1 MSRGSATLSLRTDV
15 NPIAVAADA
24 RRIVTELLGADSV
37 RRVTTLAEQ
46 VDAAVV
52 PERLMAILGG
62 FFGAVGA
69 LLAAIGLYGLLA
81 YTVARRTKEIGIR
94 MALGATRG
102 DVTRMMLRSGLT
114 LVAAGLVVGAPV
126 AFWGTRFAATAIED
140 LSGGGV
146 PPDCDGGRGHAR
158 GCGAGGVHAGAPRHA
173 RRARHRAPVGIAL
186 ERGAFPYAAV
196 QENSKF
202 SGLQA
207 PATNA
212 ICSERSPSG
221 VLFAF

>member
-1 MSRGSATLSLRTDV
+1 MSRGSTTLSLRTEV
-15 NPIAVAADA
+15 SPIAVAADT
-24 RRIVTELLGADSV
+24 RRIVTEVLGADSV

-102 DVTRMMLRSGLT
+102 DVMRMMLRRGLT
-114 LVAAGLVVGAPV
+114 LVGAGFVVGAPI
-126 AFWGTRFAATAIED
+126 AFWGTRFAATAVED
-140 LSGGGV
+140 LSGGDV
-146 PPDCDGGRGHAR
+146 TPVAMAV
-158 GCGAGGVHAGAPRHA
+158 GAMFVIATLATFTPA
-173 RRARHRAPVGIAL
+173 RRATRIEPVIAL
-186 ERGAFPYAAV
+186 R
-196 QENSKF
+196 
-202 SGLQA
+202 
-207 PATNA
+207 
-212 ICSERSPSG
+212 SE
-221 VLFAF
+221 

>member
-1 MSRGSATLSLRTDV
+1 MSRGSTTLSLRTEV
-15 NPIAVAADA
+15 HPIAVAADA
-24 RRIVTELLGADSV
+24 RRIVTEVVGADSV

-102 DVTRMMLRSGLT
+102 DVMRMMLRSGLT
-114 LVAAGLVVGAPV
+114 LVAAGFVVGAPV

-140 LSGGGV
+140 LSGGAV
-146 PPDCDGGRGHAR
+146 PPVAT
-158 GCGAGGVHAGAPRHA
+158 AGVALLVVAALAAFMPA
-173 RRARHRAPVGIAL
+173 HRATRVEPVIAL
-186 ERGAFPYAAV
+186 R
-196 QENSKF
+196 
-202 SGLQA
+202 
-207 PATNA
+207 
-212 ICSERSPSG
+212 SE
-221 VLFAF
+221 

>member
-1 MSRGSATLSLRTDV
+1 
-15 NPIAVAADA
+15 
-24 RRIVTELLGADSV
+24 
-37 RRVTTLAEQ
+37 VTTLANQ

-52 PERLMAILGG
+52 PERLMALLGG

-114 LVAAGLVVGAPV
+114 LVAAGFVVGAPA
-126 AFWGTRFAATAIED
+126 AFWATRFAATAIED

-146 PPDCDGGRGHAR
+146 PSVATAVAAMLVVAALATFMP
-158 GCGAGGVHAGAPRHA
+158 A
-173 RRARHRAPVGIAL
+173 RRATRVAPVIAL
-186 ERGAFPYAAV
+186 R
-196 QENSKF
+196 
-202 SGLQA
+202 
-207 PATNA
+207 
-212 ICSERSPSG
+212 SE
-221 VLFAF
+221 

>member
-1 MSRGSATLSLRTDV
+1 M
-15 NPIAVAADA
+15 
-24 RRIVTELLGADSV
+24 
-37 RRVTTLAEQ
+37 TTLAEQ
-46 VDAAVV
+46 VDAAIV

-102 DVTRMMLRSGLT
+102 DVMRMMLRSGLT
-114 LVAAGLVVGAPV
+114 LVVAGFVVGAPV

-146 PPDCDGGRGHAR
+146 PPVA
-158 GCGAGGVHAGAPRHA
+158 AAVVAMLVVAALAAFMPT
-173 RRARHRAPVGIAL
+173 RRATRVEPVIAL
-186 ERGAFPYAAV
+186 R
-196 QENSKF
+196 
-202 SGLQA
+202 
-207 PATNA
+207 
-212 ICSERSPSG
+212 SE
-221 VLFAF
+221 

>member
-1 MSRGSATLSLRTDV
+1 L
-15 NPIAVAADA
+15 AVAADA
-24 RRIVTELLGADSV
+24 HRIITEVLGTGSV

-52 PERLMAILGG
+52 PERVMAILGG

-102 DVTRMMLRSGLT
+102 DVMWMMVRSGLT
-114 LVAAGLVVGAPV
+114 VVAAGFVVGAPV

-140 LSGGGV
+140 LSGRAV
-146 PPDCDGGRGHAR
+146 PPVATAVVAMFVV
-158 GCGAGGVHAGAPRHA
+158 GALATLMPA
-173 RRARHRAPVGIAL
+173 RRATRVEPVIAL
-186 ERGAFPYAAV
+186 R
-196 QENSKF
+196 
-202 SGLQA
+202 
-207 PATNA
+207 
-212 ICSERSPSG
+212 SE
-221 VLFAF
+221 